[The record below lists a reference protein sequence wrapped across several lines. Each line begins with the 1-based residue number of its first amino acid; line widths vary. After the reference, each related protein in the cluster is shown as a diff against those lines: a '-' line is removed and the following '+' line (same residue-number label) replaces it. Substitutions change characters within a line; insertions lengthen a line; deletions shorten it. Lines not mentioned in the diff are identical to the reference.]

1 MSKMEK
7 LVEVLETAANAVT
20 PSNGGTK
27 SPGEDYYFDAHVTLV
42 DIAYRIGRALTL
54 ARSIA
59 REQD

>member
-27 SPGEDYYFDAHVTLV
+27 QESLYFDATTTLV
-42 DIAYRIGRALTL
+42 DVAYRIGRALTL

>member
-27 SPGEDYYFDAHVTLV
+27 KVSEDYYFDTHTTLV
-42 DIAYRIGRALTL
+42 DVAYRIGRALTL

-59 REQD
+59 REQN